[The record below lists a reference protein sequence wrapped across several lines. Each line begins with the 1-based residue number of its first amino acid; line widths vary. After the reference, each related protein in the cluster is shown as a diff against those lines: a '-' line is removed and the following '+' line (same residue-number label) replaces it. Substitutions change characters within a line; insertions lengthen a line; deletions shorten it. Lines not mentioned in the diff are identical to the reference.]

1 MKTILLI
8 DDDEIILRIFSMA
21 LRSHGQRVLTAA
33 SGDEGIALARQHLPD
48 LIISD
53 INMPGTDGRSVL
65 QALRA
70 DPQLS
75 TKQIVLMTGNTTALT
90 PRTGMNLGADDFL
103 VKPFSLDSL
112 LRCVDARLRRA
123 ELNWR
128 VEDRMIL
135 DLRSTLSSTLPHEL
149 FTPLA
154 GILGLTE
161 ILRTEFTRLSETEVT
176 ELLND
181 IHASGE
187 RLHRTLRNYLLLLEL
202 QAQSTPS
209 PSAALITPE
218 TVRTMAQTR
227 IDATLE
233 RHTRQADVR
242 MEIDPGPIRGE
253 IVHVATIIEE
263 LVDNACR
270 FSAPGTPIEIRLLKD
285 GVLRV
290 RDRGRGMTPGQV
302 ERIGAFHQFDRKKHE
317 QQGLGLGLA
326 LVKLLVAR
334 HEACFTI
341 EHSSETGS
349 IISVAFQT
357 SPASLLPPIASISQ
371 PG

>member
-8 DDDEIILRIFSMA
+8 DDDEIILNTFSLA
-21 LRSHGQRVLTAA
+21 LRSHGHRVLTAA
-33 SGDEGIALARQHLPD
+33 SGDEGITLAREQLPD

-70 DPQLS
+70 DPLLS
-75 TKQIVLMTGNTTALT
+75 AKQIVLMTGNTAAVT

-103 VKPFSLDSL
+103 VKPFSLDGL

-123 ELNWR
+123 ELNSR

-161 ILRTEFTRLSETEVT
+161 ILRTEFTRLPETEIA

-202 QAQSTPS
+202 QAQSTPAS
-209 PSAALITPE
+209 PATLVNPE
-218 TVRTMAQTR
+218 TVRMAVHGR
-227 IDATLE
+227 LEATLE
-233 RHTRQADVR
+233 RHARQADLR
-242 MEIDPGPIRGE
+242 LEIDPGFIRAE
-253 IVHVATIIEE
+253 IAHVATIIDE

-270 FSAPGTPIEIRLLKD
+270 FSAKGTLIEVRLLKD
-285 GVLRV
+285 GILRV
-290 RDRGRGMTPGQV
+290 SDRGRGMSPEQV
-302 ERIGAFHQFDRKKHE
+302 EHIGAFHQFDRKKHE

-326 LVKLLVAR
+326 LVKLLVTR
-334 HEACFTI
+334 HEARFAV
-341 EHSSETGS
+341 ESSSENGS
-349 IISVAFQT
+349 VITVAFQT
-357 SPASLLPPIASISQ
+357 SAAAKPPLAGTNA
-371 PG
+371 PP

>member
-8 DDDEIILRIFSMA
+8 DDDELILGTFRIA
-21 LRSHGQRVLTAA
+21 LRSEERRVLTAA

-75 TKQIVLMTGNTTALT
+75 TKQIVLMTGNTTAVT

-161 ILRTEFTRLSETEVT
+161 ILRTEFTSLPEAEVT

-209 PSAALITPE
+209 PPSVWINPE
-218 TVRTMAQTR
+218 TAQTTVQTR

-233 RHTRQADVR
+233 RHSRQADVR
-242 MEIDPGPIRGE
+242 MEINPGFIRGE
-253 IVHVATIIEE
+253 IVHLATIIEE

-270 FSAPGTPIEIRLLKD
+270 FSSKGTPIEIRLLKD

-290 RDRGRGMTPGQV
+290 SDRGRGMTPEQV

-334 HEACFTI
+334 HDARFTI
-341 EHSSETGS
+341 ESSSTNGS
-349 IISVAFQT
+349 IITVAFQT
-357 SPASLLPPIASISQ
+357 SLVAKPPCTDTNVQ
-371 PG
+371 P

>member
-8 DDDEIILRIFSMA
+8 DDDEIILSTFSMA
-21 LRSHGQRVLTAA
+21 LRSHGQHVLTAA

-65 QALRA
+65 QALRT

-75 TKQIVLMTGNTTALT
+75 TKQIVLMTGNITAVD
-90 PRTGMNLGADDFL
+90 PRTGMDLGADDFL
-103 VKPFSLDSL
+103 VKPFSLDDL
-112 LRCVDARLRRA
+112 FRCVDARLRRA

-128 VEDRMIL
+128 VENRMIL
-135 DLRSTLSSTLPHEL
+135 DLQSTLSSTLPHEL

-154 GILGLTE
+154 GIVGLTE
-161 ILRTEFTRLSETEVT
+161 ILRTEFTRLPAAEVT

-209 PSAALITPE
+209 PSAAFINPE
-218 TVRTMAQTR
+218 TVRTTAQTR
-227 IDATLE
+227 IDTTLE
-233 RHTRQADVR
+233 RHTRRADVR
-242 MEIDPGPIRGE
+242 MEIDPGSIRGE
-253 IVHVATIIEE
+253 TGHIATIIEE

-270 FSAPGTPIEIRLLKD
+270 FSAKGTPIEIRISKD

-290 RDRGRGMTPGQV
+290 SDRGRGMTPEQV

-334 HEACFTI
+334 HEARLAI
-341 EHSSETGS
+341 ESSFGTGS
-349 IISVAFQT
+349 VVTIAFQT
-357 SPASLLPPIASISQ
+357 SPGATLPRSAPNAQ
-371 PG
+371 P

>member
-8 DDDEIILRIFSMA
+8 DDDELILGTFSIA

-33 SGDEGIALARQHLPD
+33 SGEEGIALARQHLPD

-70 DPQLS
+70 DPQLG
-75 TKQIVLMTGNTTALT
+75 TKQIVLMTGNATAVT

-103 VKPFSLDSL
+103 VKPFSLESL
-112 LRCVDARLRRA
+112 FRCVDARLRRA
-123 ELNWR
+123 ELNSR
-128 VEDRMIL
+128 VEDRMLL

-161 ILRTEFTRLSETEVT
+161 ILRTEFTRLPEAEIT

-202 QAQSTPS
+202 QSQSTP
-209 PSAALITPE
+209 PPPAAFLNPANVRM
-218 TVRTMAQTR
+218 TVQGRLE
-227 IDATLE
+227 ATLE
-233 RHTRQADVR
+233 RHARPGDLR
-242 MEIDPGPIRGE
+242 MEIDPGCIRGE
-253 IVHVATIIEE
+253 ISHVATIIEE

-270 FSAPGTPIEIRLLKD
+270 FSAKGTPIEVRLLKD
-285 GVLRV
+285 GILRV
-290 RDRGRGMTPGQV
+290 GDRGRGMTPEQV
-302 ERIGAFHQFDRKKHE
+302 EHIGAFHQFDRKKHE

-326 LVKLLVAR
+326 LVKLLAAR
-334 HEACFTI
+334 HDARVAI
-341 EHSSETGS
+341 ESSSDNGS
-349 IISVAFQT
+349 VVTVAFQT
-357 SPASLLPPIASISQ
+357 SAPAALPLSHS
-371 PG
+371 